1 MLGTKK
7 RKLPFIM
14 NPAGWGL
21 VGKAKEEAIA
31 NWTLE
36 GEALERELL
45 SIEYRYAIKT
55 PAEENDFKIRNL
67 VLDRKYEKIT
77 EREFQT
83 SLLKIDYPDETSV
96 EHREGILDIKKHFGE
111 ISQRD
116 YDKELAT
123 LHDTPWVIIVDSKIN
138 VDAEAGTGLEFE
150 LDWNPPFIQ
159 SLIRNGYTG
168 ANESDLVDQW
178 FSETCRS
185 VFMDELDY
193 GPVEESPAVT
203 TQRKKTGG
211 KTEFS

>member
-1 MLGTKK
+1 MGTKK
-7 RKLPFIM
+7 RLLPFIF

-21 VGKAKEEAIA
+21 VGKSKEEAIA

-45 SIEYRYAIKT
+45 SIEHRYAIKT
-55 PAEENDFKIRNL
+55 PVEEKDLKTKTL
-67 VLDRKYEKIT
+67 VLDLKYGKIT
-77 EREFQT
+77 EREYQVE
-83 SLLKIDYPDETSV
+83 LLKLDYPDENSV
-96 EHREGILDIKKHFGE
+96 EFRERMLDIRKYFEE
-111 ISQRD
+111 ISQRE

-123 LHDTPWVIIVDSKIN
+123 LHDTPWVTILDSKIN

-168 ANESDLVDQW
+168 ATEADLVDQW

-185 VFMDELDY
+185 VFMDELDF
-193 GPVEESPAVT
+193 GPVEENPTTT